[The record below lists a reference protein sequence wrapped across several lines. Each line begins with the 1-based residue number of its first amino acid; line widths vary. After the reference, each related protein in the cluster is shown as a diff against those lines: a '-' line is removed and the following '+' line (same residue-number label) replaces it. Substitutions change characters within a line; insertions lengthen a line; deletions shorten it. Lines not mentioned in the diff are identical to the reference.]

1 MSSPMARSTTAAMP
15 APEGYAANL
24 SHPVTTQHRD
34 AGVVLSI
41 LGMIVSTAFLS
52 LRIYTRAFASRR
64 WGVDDAAIVV
74 AWMLS
79 ISLQA
84 ILIYLWATELIS
96 VHLWDISLS
105 QAKESIL
112 LTTISAGALYIVT
125 MAIAK
130 LSLLIYYHK
139 LSPSRWFRYLIYA
152 VGTFI
157 IVYSTAM
164 FFAVIFACK
173 PIDKSWDFTIE
184 NGQCMDKDAIYL
196 GHAGLNTGTTLL
208 LFGIP
213 VPIMLKLE
221 IPKLQKFGLAAMLFV
236 GVLTLIASVVRL
248 ALLPAALHY
257 ADTTWSIAK
266 PAIWLC
272 IETNLV
278 IICSCLPSMRSFF
291 RHVAPKYVGEQYD
304 DDYEKSLTGN
314 RMSGGAAVSSL
325 TLDEMAKLNRL
336 SKGQPK
342 IFTSFEAWQSWWE
355 KDVEGKKNGSRKSL
369 SKRASQDDILD
380 EKNGQRVPRA
390 RGKTFSAITEEQEH
404 HDGRKRALS
413 AASKGTGSTLTRP
426 STARSKKSSVSLR
439 TNYSGTTVGSVIYEK
454 TSASIPPRPIQ
465 PRLRSDNQSTVPET
479 VGLGIYGYKSAQ
491 TTEKPARMS
500 IGQ

>member
-1 MSSPMARSTTAAMP
+1 MSSPVDLSTTAAMP
-15 APEGYAANL
+15 APEGYTANL
-24 SHPVTTQHRD
+24 ENPVTQHRD
-34 AGVVLSI
+34 AGVVLAI
-41 LGMIVSTAFLS
+41 LGMVVSTAFLS

-64 WGVDDAAIVV
+64 WGIDDAAIVV

-96 VHLWDISLS
+96 VHLWDLSLS
-105 QAKESIL
+105 QAKESL
-112 LTTISAGALYIVT
+112 PLTTISAGALYIFT

-130 LSLLIYYHK
+130 LSLLVYYHK

-152 VGTFI
+152 IGTLI
-157 IVYSTAM
+157 IVYSTAL

-173 PIDKSWDFTIE
+173 PVDMSWDLTIRV
-184 NGQCMDKDAIYL
+184 GKCLDKDAIYL

-213 VPIMLKLE
+213 VPMILKLE
-221 IPKLQKFGLAAMLFV
+221 IPRMQKIGLASMLFV
-236 GVLTLIASVVRL
+236 GVLTLIASIVRL
-248 ALLPAALHY
+248 ALLPAAIHS
-257 ADTTWSIAK
+257 ADATWSISK

-278 IICSCLPSMRSFF
+278 IICGCLPSMRSFF
-291 RHVAPKYVGEQYD
+291 RHVAPKYVGERYD
-304 DDYEKSLTGN
+304 DDYEKSLTGD
-314 RMSGGAAVSSL
+314 RISGGAAASSL

-336 SKGQPK
+336 SKSQPK

-355 KDVEGKKNGSRKSL
+355 KDVEGNKNANRKSL
-369 SKRASQDDILD
+369 SKRASQDYILD
-380 EKNGQRVPRA
+380 EKNGQRVSRA
-390 RGKTFSAITEEQEH
+390 RGKTFSAITEEQDH

-413 AASKGTGSTLTRP
+413 AASKGTVSTVTRP
-426 STARSKKSSVSLR
+426 LTARSQKSSMSLR

-454 TSASIPPRPIQ
+454 TSAAVPPRPIQ
-465 PRLRSDNQSTVPET
+465 PRMRSDTHTTMPQS
-479 VGLGIYGYKSAQ
+479 VGLGIYGYQSAQ
-491 TTEKPARMS
+491 TTEQSPRVSNERK
-500 IGQ
+500 